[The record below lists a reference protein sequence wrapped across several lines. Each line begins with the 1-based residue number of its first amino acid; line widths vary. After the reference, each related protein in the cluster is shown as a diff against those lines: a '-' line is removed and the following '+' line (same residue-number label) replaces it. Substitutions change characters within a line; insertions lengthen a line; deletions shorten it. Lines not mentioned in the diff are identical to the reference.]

1 MYNYYIH
8 ISNYLSGTLE
18 IQKNYLNDL
27 GVLSSNNIPI
37 IDDIKSAMNG
47 MLSPEKR

>member
-1 MYNYYIH
+1 M
-8 ISNYLSGTLE
+8 SNYLSGTLE

-37 IDDIKSAMNG
+37 IDDIKSMQNRFNNIDNQFG
-47 MLSPEKR
+47 SNECM